1 MSGSRDLGRRISPD
15 FLPICLTVVLLI
27 GPLLVLP
34 AILLAPLIGACST
47 EVKRQIR
54 DLSGFDFEIDE
65 TECDLLAKDAGSSIL
80 ISSAGEDK
88 KTVLFKFGPVD
99 DDLLPRIN
107 VDKLHSTVLISISHI
122 SFIYLQTDRWRN
134 MTIRYD
140 IGHVDYPSAGKVQ
153 DQALPN
159 AK

>member
-1 MSGSRDLGRRISPD
+1 MSNSRGLGWRISPD

-80 ISSAGEDK
+80 ISNTGEHK
-88 KTVLFKFGPVD
+88 KTVLFKFGPAD
-99 DDLLPRIN
+99 DDLLPAIK
-107 VDKLHSTVLISISHI
+107 VDKQHSIVLISISHI
-122 SFIYLQTDRWRN
+122 SFVYLRKDRWRN
-134 MTIRYD
+134 MTAKYD
-140 IGHVDYPSAGKVQ
+140 IGRVDYPGSGEIQ
-153 DQALPN
+153 DRALPS